1 MLKLPYFNCNYNQFY
16 YSSNLLPEFDLLKAY
31 LSYFFKLQKRT
42 YLYIIMA
49 LKLIDH
55 GTDEYRQMVQ
65 LRYDILRKPL
75 GLNFSEEELKKEIGL
90 ILIAAFEDNKMLGCC
105 MLEKTNRHTARLR
118 QMAVL
123 NNLQG
128 KGVGRALMQFAEN
141 IAIDRGFSRII
152 MHARKSA
159 IGFYNKLG
167 YETSGDEFEEVSL
180 PHYLMEKNLRAIM

>member
-1 MLKLPYFNCNYNQFY
+1 
-16 YSSNLLPEFDLLKAY
+16 
-31 LSYFFKLQKRT
+31 
-42 YLYIIMA
+42 MA

-90 ILIAAFEDNKMLGCC
+90 ILIAAFEDNKILGCC